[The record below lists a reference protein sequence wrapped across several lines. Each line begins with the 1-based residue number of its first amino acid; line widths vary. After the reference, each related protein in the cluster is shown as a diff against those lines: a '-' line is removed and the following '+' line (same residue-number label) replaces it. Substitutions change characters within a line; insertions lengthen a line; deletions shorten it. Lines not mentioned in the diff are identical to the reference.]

1 MFSIA
6 SCRRDLKTD
15 ASAIRMS
22 LSIQTCYTRG
32 LVTAMIPMR
41 MEYLVGTGC
50 FEVSFREGSLSGP
63 DQYGMIECWGW
74 VVGKRNA
81 VCFSYPQGFAVEVP
95 LLQACLAHRI
105 LRIQS

>member
-1 MFSIA
+1 V
-6 SCRRDLKTD
+6 KT
-15 ASAIRMS
+15 
-22 LSIQTCYTRG
+22 
-32 LVTAMIPMR
+32 
-41 MEYLVGTGC
+41 VGGC